1 MMRFALPG
9 IGNNWQVLVKATAL
23 VSIIGLAD
31 VVKAA
36 QDAGK
41 STLQHVL
48 LHPARGR

>member
-1 MMRFALPG
+1 M
-9 IGNNWQVLVKATAL
+9 IVKATAL

-41 STLQHVL
+41 GTFRFFFFISVAGLVYLCITTISNCVL
-48 LHPARGR
+48 M